1 MRRRHLATVLRCTL
15 RRWAISPVRS
25 PSATSNTIRER
36 SANAR
41 DVVNRR
47 DHDSNCSRSA
57 SESSNDT
64 IGNDGM
70 TPPSRSHT
78 N

>member
-1 MRRRHLATVLRCTL
+1 MALVVVGGAFGQAGLHR
-15 RRWAISPVRS
+15 
-25 PSATSNTIRER
+25 RER

-57 SESSNDT
+57 SESFNDT